1 MPKQTVAV
9 VGSGIFGVTAAVAL
23 QRRGY
28 TVSLFDPGP
37 LPHPLAE
44 STDISKAIRMD
55 YGPDEEYM
63 ALMETALEGWRR
75 WNAAWHA
82 EGRAPLYHEA
92 GMLLLSQAPMAPGGF
107 EYESYQ
113 LLLKRGHRPERLNAN
128 EIRRRFPAWNADLYP
143 DGYFNPEAG
152 YAESGK
158 VVTRLIEEAQR
169 RGVKLFEGR
178 KFVRLV
184 EEGLRVAGIVNDD
197 GEVFPADW
205 VVVAAGSWT
214 PHALPFLSD
223 DLRSTGQPVFYLK
236 PADPSPYQPEC
247 FPVFAADVS
256 NTGYYGFPANREG
269 VVKIANHGPG
279 RQMHPESPERG
290 VTADEEAQLRA
301 FLRGTFPGLADAPIV
316 YTRTCIYCDTWD
328 GHLWIARD
336 PAREGLVVAT
346 GGSGHAFKFA
356 PVLGDLIA
364 DALEGAPNPVLPKF
378 RWRPEV
384 RPARMEE
391 AARHQA

>member
-1 MPKQTVAV
+1 MASQTVAI
-9 VGSGIFGVTAAVAL
+9 VGSGIFGVTAAITL
-23 QRRGY
+23 SQRGY
-28 TVSLFDPGP
+28 AVSLFDPGP

-63 ALMETALEGWRR
+63 ALMETALDGWRR
-75 WNAAWHA
+75 WNAEWP
-82 EGRAPLYHEA
+82 APLYHEV
-92 GMLLLSQAPMAPGGF
+92 GMALLSQTPMAPGGF
-107 EYESYQ
+107 EYESYR
-113 LLLKRGHRPERLNAN
+113 LLLKRGHRPERLSAADLH
-128 EIRRRFPAWNADLYP
+128 RFPAWNADLYP
-143 DGYFNPEAG
+143 DGYFNSEAG

-158 VVTRLIEEAQR
+158 VVAQLITEAQR
-169 RGVKLFEGR
+169 LGVKLFEGQ
-178 KFVRLV
+178 KFARLAQA
-184 EEGLRVAGIVNDD
+184 GSRVTGIVNAE

-214 PHALPFLSD
+214 PHALPFLAD
-223 DLRSTGQPVFYLK
+223 HLRSTGQPVFHLK
-236 PADPSPYQPEC
+236 PADPSPYQPER

-256 NTGYYGFPANREG
+256 NTGYYGFPVNREG

-290 VTADEEAQLRA
+290 VTPDEEAHLRA

-316 YTRTCIYCDTWD
+316 YTRTCLYCDTWD

-364 DALEGAPNPVLPKF
+364 DALEGAPNPILPKF

-384 RPARMEE
+384 RPPRIEE

>member
-1 MPKQTVAV
+1 M
-9 VGSGIFGVTAAVAL
+9 
-23 QRRGY
+23 
-28 TVSLFDPGP
+28 
-37 LPHPLAE
+37 
-44 STDISKAIRMD
+44 
-55 YGPDEEYM
+55 
-63 ALMETALEGWRR
+63 
-75 WNAAWHA
+75 
-82 EGRAPLYHEA
+82 
-92 GMLLLSQAPMAPGGF
+92 
-107 EYESYQ
+107 
-113 LLLKRGHRPERLNAN
+113 
-128 EIRRRFPAWNADLYP
+128 
-143 DGYFNPEAG
+143 
-152 YAESGK
+152 
-158 VVTRLIEEAQR
+158 
-169 RGVKLFEGR
+169 
-178 KFVRLV
+178 
-184 EEGLRVAGIVNDD
+184 
-197 GEVFPADW
+197 
-205 VVVAAGSWT
+205 
-214 PHALPFLSD
+214 
-223 DLRSTGQPVFYLK
+223 
-236 PADPSPYQPEC
+236 
-247 FPVFAADVS
+247 
-256 NTGYYGFPANREG
+256 
-269 VVKIANHGPG
+269 KIANHGPG